1 MALGSRA
8 YPALLALVGVALA
21 AGAAAALLTG
31 VTPQPAPT
39 SGSAPVEL
47 PDWLLGL
54 LFLSPLIIGL
64 VGYILQRGPSAVGNR
79 KRNALGLLGPFA
91 GVLVFILLFIVASHY
106 IGGGG
111 CFVYCGSTI
120 TTVTNNTTVGHN
132 NTTTTPVN
140 VTSTVAPPLSLS
152 NVLPIVIVI
161 AVAFVAAAVAIPA
174 LLSRSARQKEEGLA
188 EADRARDARAAL
200 SAAVSELDEGR
211 DPRRVIVR
219 LYDRL
224 LSRVSPLGV
233 GVEFST
239 AEEIRANQLLPLGV
253 RRPAADTLTRLFEE
267 ARYSTHPMDAAA
279 AGLARDAI
287 RAAEADLSRFEAA
300 P

>member
-8 YPALLALVGVALA
+8 HPALLALVGVALA
-21 AGAAAALLTG
+21 AGAGAALLTG

-39 SGSAPVEL
+39 AGPAPVVL
-47 PDWLLGL
+47 PNWVWGI
-54 LFLSPLIIGL
+54 LFLSPLV
-64 VGYILQRGPSAVGNR
+64 VGFVGFILQRGRSKNK
-79 KRNALGLLGPFA
+79 KRNALGILGPAA
-91 GVLVFILLFIVASHY
+91 GVFLFLLLFILASHY
-106 IGGGG
+106 IGSGG
-111 CFVYCGSTI
+111 CFVYCYGST
-120 TTVTNNTTVGHN
+120 TTAANNTTVGHN
-132 NTTTTPVN
+132 NSTPPPPGTT
-140 VTSTVAPPLSLS
+140 SVAPPLSLS
-152 NVLPIVIVI
+152 NVLPIFIVI
-161 AVAFVAAAVAIPA
+161 AVAFVAAAVAIPV
-174 LLSRSARQKEEGLA
+174 LLSRSARRRGEGVL
-188 EADRARDARAAL
+188 EIDRARDARAAL

-267 ARYSTHPMDAAA
+267 ARYSTHPMGADAV
-279 AGLARDAI
+279 GLARDAI
-287 RAAEADLSRFEAA
+287 RAAEADLTRFEAA

>member
-1 MALGSRA
+1 M
-8 YPALLALVGVALA
+8 
-21 AGAAAALLTG
+21 
-31 VTPQPAPT
+31 
-39 SGSAPVEL
+39 
-47 PDWLLGL
+47 
-54 LFLSPLIIGL
+54 
-64 VGYILQRGPSAVGNR
+64 
-79 KRNALGLLGPFA
+79 
-91 GVLVFILLFIVASHY
+91 
-106 IGGGG
+106 
-111 CFVYCGSTI
+111 
-120 TTVTNNTTVGHN
+120 
-132 NTTTTPVN
+132 
-140 VTSTVAPPLSLS
+140 
-152 NVLPIVIVI
+152 
-161 AVAFVAAAVAIPA
+161 
-174 LLSRSARQKEEGLA
+174 
-188 EADRARDARAAL
+188 
-200 SAAVSELDEGR
+200 SELDEGR